1 MGYDSDHGPIALLR
15 PGDIRYRVLLAG
27 GTGVSL
33 ACVVHRA
40 HASFNRNYGFAR
52 DGFPW
57 CGLVDLACAINYV
70 EVEAQWRTRR
80 CSEREPAVSLRL
92 KYERQ
97 GRLCP
102 VADLVRSHL
111 ICHPNHFLLLDIYVS
126 LHPLT
131 P

>member
-40 HASFNRNYGFAR
+40 HA
-52 DGFPW
+52 
-57 CGLVDLACAINYV
+57 LVDLACAINYV